1 MRRARLRR
9 RRREKRGVN
18 EAKFTLRIGWRQVL
32 AQMSFGVLIA
42 ALTLLDALA
51 IEQLIEGKADAWMVL
66 PALLSAVL
74 VVMLARANGSW
85 LAVPKAWI
93 AGMLTG
99 LARPLIRMELVG
111 IETGGG
117 AREIVA
123 IMRIGRFRRTQWR
136 IPAGAV
142 RSVRWE
148 PDSGSPSA
156 KPRKEW
162 LVLLDI
168 REDVPPEFA
177 QLKQSSRRLTDQFG
191 LRAAAMAI
199 SRTRDGAER
208 EGMRLIRFLE
218 SCGLRLEPDPAPHLD
233 DPDAARRSTPPTTP
247 EGIDAT
253 APSAAREAAAKQR
266 VRWVVVDRA
275 G

>member
-1 MRRARLRR
+1 
-9 RRREKRGVN
+9 VN

-111 IETGGG
+111 IETGG

-191 LRAAAMAI
+191 LRAAAMATAK
-199 SRTRDGAER
+199 SRAGAER
-208 EGMRLIRFLE
+208 EGMRLIAFLD
-218 SCGLRLEPDPAPHLD
+218 SCGLRFATDPTPHLD

-253 APSAAREAAAKQR
+253 APNAAREAAAKQR

>member
-1 MRRARLRR
+1 
-9 RRREKRGVN
+9 VN

-51 IEQLIEGKADAWMVL
+51 IEQLIEGRADAWMVL

-93 AGMLTG
+93 AGMLAG
-99 LARPLIRMELVG
+99 LARPFIRIELVG

-162 LVLLDI
+162 LVLLDM

-177 QLKQSSRRLTDQFG
+177 QFKQASRRLTDQFG

-199 SRTRDGAER
+199 AKTREGAER
-208 EGMRLIRFLE
+208 DGMRLIAFLE
-218 SCGLRLEPDPAPHLD
+218 SCGLRLEPDPNPERENPRD
-233 DPDAARRSTPPTTP
+233 EQRAAPPTSP
-247 EGIDAT
+247 EGIGQIELSPAR
-253 APSAAREAAAKQR
+253 AAAARER
-266 VRWVVVDRA
+266 VRWVLI

>member
-1 MRRARLRR
+1 
-9 RRREKRGVN
+9 VN

-51 IEQLIEGKADAWMVL
+51 IEQLIEGRADAWMVL

-93 AGMLTG
+93 AGMLAG
-99 LARPLIRMELVG
+99 LARPFIRIELVG
-111 IETGGG
+111 IETSGG

-148 PDSGSPSA
+148 P
-156 KPRKEW
+156 
-162 LVLLDI
+162 I
-168 REDVPPEFA
+168 
-177 QLKQSSRRLTDQFG
+177 
-191 LRAAAMAI
+191 
-199 SRTRDGAER
+199 
-208 EGMRLIRFLE
+208 
-218 SCGLRLEPDPAPHLD
+218 
-233 DPDAARRSTPPTTP
+233 
-247 EGIDAT
+247 
-253 APSAAREAAAKQR
+253 R
-266 VRWVVVDRA
+266 VRRA
-275 G
+275 RSRARNGSCCSTCARMCRLNSRSSSKHHDD

>member
-1 MRRARLRR
+1 M
-9 RRREKRGVN
+9 N
-18 EAKFTLRIGWRQVL
+18 EAKFTIRIGWQRVL

-93 AGMLTG
+93 TGMLTG

-111 IETGGG
+111 ARDGGG
-117 AREIVA
+117 GGGRVRDIAA
-123 IMRIGRFRRTQWR
+123 IIRAGPFGTTQWR
-136 IPAGAV
+136 IPPDTV

-148 PDSGSPSA
+148 PDSGSPSTA
-156 KPRKEW
+156 PRNEW

-177 QLKQSSRRLTDQFG
+177 QFKQASRRLTDQFG

-199 SRTRDGAER
+199 AKTREGAER
-208 EGMRLIRFLE
+208 DGMRLIAFLE
-218 SCGLRLEPDPAPHLD
+218 SCGLRLEPDPNPERENPRD
-233 DPDAARRSTPPTTP
+233 GQRAAPPTSP
-247 EGIDAT
+247 EGIEQIDLS
-253 APSAAREAAAKQR
+253 PARAAAAKER
-266 VRWVVVDRA
+266 VRWVVVDAPR